1 MDKEKLKRE
10 LYNLASSDQYARLF
24 LLETII
30 NKFAGLNKKTNS
42 TYTNEICW

>member
-24 LLETII
+24 LSAEDPELFPVVWMI
-30 NKFAGLNKKTNS
+30 LS
-42 TYTNEICW
+42 MY